1 MEYTLSEE
9 ERNQYRITSNNSRIA
24 KKNAMNGRGPK
35 PVHSINQ
42 PKLDPEILMS
52 QLPNNGLLG
61 LSLFSG
67 CGGLDLGFEKA
78 GFQHVSSYDIIPIC
92 GETISENRPNWNVK
106 SGIDNGDVKKI
117 DWSIYKNKVDVIH
130 GGPPCQPFSISGQQ
144 KGKNDERNMWP
155 EFIRAVLTIEPN
167 AFVAENVPGILAKK
181 FSEFVE
187 QEIVSPLQ
195 KYKIL
200 MFKLNA
206 SDFGV
211 PQNRKRV
218 FFVGFKNKSDAE
230 KFVIPSPTHT
240 VNFELSDGQKNLSNL
255 PKTMGVREALG
266 LSDIGV
272 DSLAPTIRSAF
283 TGKRSTTSILN
294 GSSGQKL
301 WSKLEI
307 WPNGVGADRKSA
319 RLYVP
324 DNKHFRLSVQDCAV
338 LQGFP
343 KSWKIEGAVYQTLGQ
358 LGNSVAPPVSYA
370 VAKSLSSALMA

>member
-42 PKLDPEILMS
+42 PKLDPEILIS

-155 EFIRAVLTIEPN
+155 EFIRAVLTIEPR
-167 AFVAENVPGILAKK
+167 AFVAENVPGILVKK

-266 LSDIGV
+266 LSDLGF

>member
-24 KKNAMNGRGPK
+24 KKNAMNGHGPK

-52 QLPNNGLLG
+52 ELPNNGLLG

-106 SGIDNGDVKKI
+106 SGIDDGDVKKI
-117 DWSIYKNKVDVIH
+117 DWSIYKNNVDVIH

-155 EFIRAVLTIEPN
+155 EFIRAVLTIEPR
-167 AFVAENVPGILAKK
+167 AFVAENVPGILVKK

-187 QEIVSPLQ
+187 QEIVSPLK

-206 SDFGV
+206 ADFGV

-266 LSDIGV
+266 LSDLGF

-294 GSSGQKL
+294 GTSGQKL

-307 WPNGVGADRKSA
+307 WPSGVGADRKSA

-343 KSWKIEGAVYQTLGQ
+343 KSWKIEGAVYQILGQ

>member
-24 KKNAMNGRGPK
+24 KKNAMNGHGPK

-42 PKLDPEILMS
+42 PKLDAETLMS

-106 SGIDNGDVKKI
+106 SGIDDGDVKKI
-117 DWSIYKNKVDVIH
+117 DWSIYKNNVDVIH

-155 EFIRAVLTIEPN
+155 EFIRAVLTIEPR

-218 FFVGFKNKSDAE
+218 FFVGFKNKSDAD

-240 VNFELSDGQKNLSNL
+240 VNFGLSDGQKNLSNL

-307 WPNGVGADRKSA
+307 WPSGVGADRKSA

-370 VAKSLSSALMA
+370 VAKSLSSALRA

>member
-42 PKLDPEILMS
+42 PKLDPEILIS

-155 EFIRAVLTIEPN
+155 EFIRAVLTIEPR

-187 QEIVSPLQ
+187 QEIVSPLK

-218 FFVGFKNKSDAE
+218 FFVGFKNKSDAD

-240 VNFELSDGQKNLSNL
+240 VNFGLADEQKNLSNL
-255 PKTMGVREALG
+255 PETIGVREALG
-266 LSDIGV
+266 LSDIGF
-272 DSLAPTIRSAF
+272 DSLAPTLRSAF
-283 TGKRSTTSILN
+283 TGKRNTTSILN
-294 GSSGQKL
+294 GVSGQKL

-343 KSWKIEGAVYQTLGQ
+343 ESWKIEGAVYQILGQ

-370 VAKSLSSALMA
+370 VAKSLASALRA

>member
-106 SGIDNGDVKKI
+106 SGIDDGDVKKI
-117 DWSIYKNKVDVIH
+117 DWSIYKNNVDVIH

-155 EFIRAVLTIEPN
+155 EFIRAVLTIEPR
-167 AFVAENVPGILAKK
+167 AVVAENVPGILAKK
-181 FSEFVE
+181 FLEFVE
-187 QEIVSPLQ
+187 L
-195 KYKIL
+195 
-200 MFKLNA
+200 
-206 SDFGV
+206 
-211 PQNRKRV
+211 
-218 FFVGFKNKSDAE
+218 
-230 KFVIPSPTHT
+230 H
-240 VNFELSDGQKNLSNL
+240 
-255 PKTMGVREALG
+255 
-266 LSDIGV
+266 
-272 DSLAPTIRSAF
+272 
-283 TGKRSTTSILN
+283 
-294 GSSGQKL
+294 
-301 WSKLEI
+301 
-307 WPNGVGADRKSA
+307 
-319 RLYVP
+319 
-324 DNKHFRLSVQDCAV
+324 
-338 LQGFP
+338 
-343 KSWKIEGAVYQTLGQ
+343 
-358 LGNSVAPPVSYA
+358 
-370 VAKSLSSALMA
+370 

>member
-1 MEYTLSEE
+1 
-9 ERNQYRITSNNSRIA
+9 
-24 KKNAMNGRGPK
+24 
-35 PVHSINQ
+35 
-42 PKLDPEILMS
+42 
-52 QLPNNGLLG
+52 
-61 LSLFSG
+61 
-67 CGGLDLGFEKA
+67 
-78 GFQHVSSYDIIPIC
+78 
-92 GETISENRPNWNVK
+92 
-106 SGIDNGDVKKI
+106 
-117 DWSIYKNKVDVIH
+117 
-130 GGPPCQPFSISGQQ
+130 
-144 KGKNDERNMWP
+144 
-155 EFIRAVLTIEPN
+155 
-167 AFVAENVPGILAKK
+167 
-181 FSEFVE
+181 
-187 QEIVSPLQ
+187 
-195 KYKIL
+195 

-266 LSDIGV
+266 LSDLGF

-370 VAKSLSSALMA
+370 VAKSLSSALMV

>member
-52 QLPNNGLLG
+52 ELPNNGLLG

-155 EFIRAVLTIEPN
+155 EFIRAVLTIEPS

-266 LSDIGV
+266 LSDLGF

-370 VAKSLSSALMA
+370 VAKSLSSALMV

>member
-1 MEYTLSEE
+1 MEYTLSDE

-24 KKNAMNGRGPK
+24 KKNAMNGHGPK

-42 PKLDPEILMS
+42 PKLDAETLMS

-106 SGIDNGDVKKI
+106 SGIDDGDVKKI
-117 DWSIYKNKVDVIH
+117 DWSIYKNNVDVIH

-155 EFIRAVLTIEPN
+155 EFIRAVLTIEPR

-218 FFVGFKNKSDAE
+218 FFVGFKYNK
-230 KFVIPSPTHT
+230 
-240 VNFELSDGQKNLSNL
+240 
-255 PKTMGVREALG
+255 
-266 LSDIGV
+266 
-272 DSLAPTIRSAF
+272 
-283 TGKRSTTSILN
+283 
-294 GSSGQKL
+294 
-301 WSKLEI
+301 
-307 WPNGVGADRKSA
+307 
-319 RLYVP
+319 
-324 DNKHFRLSVQDCAV
+324 
-338 LQGFP
+338 
-343 KSWKIEGAVYQTLGQ
+343 TL
-358 LGNSVAPPVSYA
+358 
-370 VAKSLSSALMA
+370 

>member
-42 PKLDPEILMS
+42 PKLDPEILIS

-155 EFIRAVLTIEPN
+155 EFIRAVLTIEPS

-266 LSDIGV
+266 LSDLGF

-370 VAKSLSSALMA
+370 VAKSLSSALMV

>member
-155 EFIRAVLTIEPN
+155 EFIRAVLTIEPR

-181 FSEFVE
+181 FSEFIE

-266 LSDIGV
+266 LSDLGF

-370 VAKSLSSALMA
+370 VAKSLSSALMV

>member
-42 PKLDPEILMS
+42 PKLDPETLMT

-155 EFIRAVLTIEPN
+155 EFIRSVLTIEPS

-266 LSDIGV
+266 LSDLGF

-370 VAKSLSSALMA
+370 VAKSLADALRA

>member
-155 EFIRAVLTIEPN
+155 EFIRAVLTIEPS

-266 LSDIGV
+266 LSDLGF